1 MSKSDL
7 LIYFR
12 SRASESLAELRV
24 IYGSRDYK
32 KLAAAVNQAIT
43 QTRNQLLKVIEQRA
57 EREQWAGQEKLS
69 AILLA
74 TYASYVV
81 MLDSRNEV
89 WPYDYMS
96 FSRRIGELWEPF
108 CKLCFEFSLTPLQLF
123 TPPLFSEVKQQLAAE
138 ISVYVDGL
146 ALTPAEKNELQRY
159 YQKVWTLVDA
169 GQVKLELD
177 LHFAIGNE
185 QYNVDFKSGFGSNE
199 KGNTNRLLLVA
210 SIYQNLSAQYRCLL
224 LVRSEEEANNHYFQT
239 LKHSGVWDAYC
250 GAEAYSQITNYTGFD
265 IKAWIGGNVA
275 WLDDLSAQ
283 TRAHLVTNNLEA
295 YLKW

>member
-1 MSKSDL
+1 MSKDDL
-7 LIYFR
+7 LTYFR
-12 SRASESLAELRV
+12 SRAAESLDELRQ
-24 IYGSRDYK
+24 IYGRDHK
-32 KLAAAVNQAIT
+32 KLATAINQAIT
-43 QTRNQLLKVIEQRA
+43 QTRIQLLKVIEQQA
-57 EREQWAGQEKLS
+57 ERESWPAREKLG

-81 MLDSRNEV
+81 MIDSRNEV

-108 CKLCFEFSLTPLQLF
+108 CKLCFEFSLTLLQLF
-123 TPPLFSEVKQQLAAE
+123 TPPLFSDVKRQMADE
-138 ISVYVDGL
+138 IATYIDGL
-146 ALTPAEKNELQRY
+146 TLNVEEKGELQRY
-159 YQKVWTLVDA
+159 YQKVWTLVDS

-177 LHFAIGNE
+177 LHFAVKGE
-185 QYNVDFKSGFGSNE
+185 KYNVDFKSGFGSNE

-210 SIYQNLSAQYRCLL
+210 SIYQNLAAGYHCLL

-250 GAEAYSQITNYTGFD
+250 GAEAYRQISLFTGFD
-265 IKAWIGGNVA
+265 LKAWVDTNLS
-275 WLDDLSAQ
+275 WLDDLSEP
-283 TRAHLVTNNLEA
+283 TRAYLVHNNLEA